1 MPVARKTP
9 RRAQGERGAR
19 AAQGERRT
27 QGERRESMMRKLV
40 DAATESLIDVG
51 YAGASVQEV
60 CARAG
65 VSTGALFRHFP
76 TREALMVA
84 AGEDVGRQL
93 LERYRREFE
102 ALRGERDPLE
112 LALRLVRGSCRSR
125 LNQAWYELAM
135 AARTN
140 GRLHKALGPMAER
153 YYADITALAH
163 ELLPELADALGEHF
177 PLLVSTIVA
186 VFDGEVVQRF
196 VLKAPALEEA
206 RLQLLLGVVR
216 QLSSSGRRAS

>member
-1 MPVARKTP
+1 MPAV
-9 RRAQGERGAR
+9 RAPA
-19 AAQGERRT
+19 RRT
-27 QGERRESMMRKLV
+27 QSERREATMRKLV
-40 DAATESLIDVG
+40 DAATDALIDVG
-51 YAGASVQEV
+51 YAAASVQEV

-65 VSTGALFRHFP
+65 VSTGGLFRHFP

-84 AGEDVGRQL
+84 VGEDVGQKL
-93 LERYRREFE
+93 LARYRQEFE
-102 ALRGERDPLE
+102 ALAGAREPLE

-140 GRLHKALGPMAER
+140 KRLHKALGPMAAR

-163 ELLPELADALGEHF
+163 ELLPALAAALGDGF

-196 VLKAPALEEA
+196 VLKNEALEEA

-216 QLSSSGRRAS
+216 QLAASSSGRRAS